1 MKKWILAAAAAL
13 LIWNIY
19 LTVSIRNLSEKSH
32 SASPEA
38 TSDSHGASVVYNTTI
53 EGYTTDLTETAAS
66 VQPMIVQITV
76 RSEDS
81 EASDRVSSGVI
92 YSSSDDECW
101 ILTTAENIAD
111 GNTYFITFDSGITI
125 QADSAV
131 SDSSADIALLLC
143 HPSFP
148 TTPIE
153 IGDSSAVKEGEYVIA
168 VGSHPIENQSGS
180 VSFGVVSLPGQ
191 VFRAGTEERQPWI
204 TEVFTTDAEVSRT
217 GSGGPL
223 INLSGQLIGMV
234 SSSMTSANSSGFST
248 AITSSEILS
257 SAKELQKEGSVTR
270 GYLGA
275 AAADVGNLALYQ
287 KSAWNLSLDLVD
299 GVLVTVVEPGS
310 PAEEAGIQTGDVIMS
325 INETAIHSADDLK
338 EVLYNSAPGDTVTVS
353 LSRQSAAIT
362 TTATLQ

>member
-1 MKKWILAAAAAL
+1 M
-13 LIWNIY
+13 
-19 LTVSIRNLSEKSH
+19 
-32 SASPEA
+32 
-38 TSDSHGASVVYNTTI
+38 
-53 EGYTTDLTETAAS
+53 
-66 VQPMIVQITV
+66 QPMIVQITA

-81 EASDRVSSGVI
+81 EAADRIFSGVI
-92 YSSSDDECW
+92 YASSDNECW

-111 GNTYFITFDSGITI
+111 GNTYFVTFDSGITI

-131 SDSSADIALLLC
+131 SDPSSDIALLLC

-148 TTPIE
+148 TTAIE

-191 VFRAGTEERQPWI
+191 VFRPGTEDRQPWI
-204 TEVFTTDAEVSRT
+204 TEVFTTDAEIART

-223 INLSGQLIGMV
+223 INLSGQLIGMI
-234 SSSMTSANSSGFST
+234 SSFA
-248 AITSSEILS
+248 SSEILYA
-257 SAKELQKEGSVTR
+257 AKELQEDGAVTR

-275 AAADVGNLALYQ
+275 DAANVSSLALYQ

-299 GVLVTVVEPGS
+299 GVLVTVVEPDS
-310 PAEEAGIQTGDVIMS
+310 PAEEAGIQAGDVIMS

-338 EVLYNSAPGDTVTVS
+338 QFLYNSASGDTVTVS
-353 LSRQSAAIT
+353 LSRQSAAVT
-362 TTATLQ
+362 MTATLQ

>member
-1 MKKWILAAAAAL
+1 MA
-13 LIWNIY
+13 WNIY
-19 LTVSIRNLSEKSH
+19 LTVSVRNLSEENQA
-32 SASPEA
+32 ASPAA

-53 EGYTTDLTETAAS
+53 EGYTTDITETAAS
-66 VQPMIVQITV
+66 VQPMIVQITA

-81 EASDRVSSGVI
+81 EAADRIFSGVI
-92 YSSSDDECW
+92 YASSDNECW

-111 GNTYFITFDSGITI
+111 GNTYFVTFDSGITI

-131 SDSSADIALLLC
+131 SDPSSDIALLLC

-148 TTPIE
+148 TTAIE

-191 VFRAGTEERQPWI
+191 VYRPGTEDRQPWI
-204 TEVFTTDAEVSRT
+204 TEVFTTDAEIART

-223 INLSGQLIGMV
+223 INLSGQLIGMI
-234 SSSMTSANSSGFST
+234 SSSMTSSNSSSGFST
-248 AITSSEILS
+248 AITSSEILYA
-257 SAKELQKEGSVTR
+257 AKELQKDGAVTR

-275 AAADVGNLALYQ
+275 DAANVSSLALYQ

-299 GVLVTVVEPGS
+299 GVLVTVVEPDS
-310 PAEEAGIQTGDVIMS
+310 PAEEAGIQAGDVIMS

-338 EVLYNSAPGDTVTVS
+338 QFLYNSASGDTVTVS
-353 LSRQSAAIT
+353 LSRQSAAVT